1 MDKLF
6 LQIVNMSI
14 TSSYVILFVMAARLI
29 LKRFPKIFSYML
41 WMVVLVRLVCPFSL
55 ESIFS
60 LIPGDEHIPQQ
71 IAFMPEPE
79 INSGITAVDN
89 AVNNILPPADQAASV
104 NPMQV
109 WVSIGETAWVMGVL
123 ILLAYSVYTSVKL
136 YISLRKATHV
146 TGNIYKMDGL
156 KTPFVFGIIKP
167 CIYLPTHITESEED
181 YILLHEQTHIRRL
194 DHIIKPFFFLVTCI
208 HWFNPLV
215 WASFFLMSKDME
227 LSCDEKVVNK
237 MGSNIKKE
245 YSSSLLSM
253 STNRR
258 IVGGCPL
265 AFGENNTKGRIK
277 NILNYK
283 KPALWVMII
292 VVIAVLAVSIGL
304 ITNPK
309 SAEEINDLRPMIMVD
324 GEIYLDTGK
333 KLSVEIDESSIIGK
347 TDPAVSSTEKPTQE
361 GQTNFGLEGADYAYF
376 DDGIAVLV
384 NNEWVFFEKEI
395 YDGVEVYLNKLNDFS
410 GMYEEVVVKTKDN
423 EKAFSWK
430 NVYNPTYAP
439 VTVSADADNDN
450 KDEIIILLTTDYGTG
465 VHVQDIHVLNAE
477 DLTELN
483 IQDPL
488 EALNDTVTSSVNVI
502 GDKVNATVRWYR
514 ISIEKNYDKS
524 FSDNWFEEVSFG
536 SHIEYKVEDS
546 RIVAY
551 ISGAVSPSEFPF
563 TAVLRYDDK
572 LKITNIDVVDNEAIV
587 ETESYKKI
595 SGYMEEECKKVF
607 SPYYELLDFKMS
619 DYEEEIVGGNV
630 EAVFHYKVIHK
641 NYDKDP
647 DTVQYIKEAKERG
660 DKNYRQLYDEYLQP
674 QEMNFYLKARID
686 ENGKITLYYN
696 FSPHGIDWQEIE
708 MSDFIIK

>member
-6 LQIVNMSI
+6 LQILNMSI
-14 TSSYVILFVMAARLI
+14 TASYVILFVMAARLI

-41 WMVVLVRLVCPFSL
+41 WMVVLVRLVCPFSF

-79 INSGITAVDN
+79 ISSGIAAVDS
-89 AVNNILPPADQAASV
+89 AVNNILPPADQAAGV

-109 WVSIGETAWVMGVL
+109 WVSIGETVWVMGVL
-123 ILLAYSVYTSVKL
+123 ILLVYSVYTSVKL
-136 YISLRKATHV
+136 YINLRKATNV

-167 CIYLPTHITESEED
+167 GIYLPAHITENEKD

-215 WASFFLMSKDME
+215 WASFFLMSEDME

-277 NILNYK
+277 NILKYK

-309 SAEEINDLRPMIMVD
+309 KQTQTEETSDNV
-324 GEIYLDTGK
+324 EIYLNK
-333 KLSVEIDESSIIGK
+333 K
-347 TDPAVSSTEKPTQE
+347 
-361 GQTNFGLEGADYAYF
+361 NDY
-376 DDGIAVLV
+376 
-384 NNEWVFFEKEI
+384 
-395 YDGVEVYLNKLNDFS
+395 S

-430 NVYNPTYAP
+430 NVYNPTYEP
-439 VTVSADADNDN
+439 VTVTADVDNDN
-450 KDEIIILLTTDYGTG
+450 KDEIIIMLTTDYGTG
-465 VHVQDIHVLNAE
+465 VHIQDIHVLNAE
-477 DLTELN
+477 GLTELN

-488 EALNDTVTSSVNVI
+488 EALNYAVKSSINII
-502 GDKVNATVRWYR
+502 GDKVNATVRWYG
-514 ISIEKNYDKS
+514 ISIEKSYDKS

-563 TAVLRYDDK
+563 TAVLRYDEK

-587 ETESYKKI
+587 ETEAYKKI
-595 SGYMEEECKKVF
+595 SKYMEEECKNVF
-607 SPYYELLDFKMS
+607 SPYYELLDFKIS
-619 DYEEEIVGGNV
+619 DYEEEIVGRNV

-647 DTVQYIKEAKERG
+647 DTVQYIREAKERG
-660 DKNYRQLYDEYLQP
+660 DKNYQQLYDEYLQP
-674 QEMNFYLKARID
+674 KEMNFYLKARID
-686 ENGKITLYYN
+686 ENAEITLYYN
-696 FSPHGIDWQEIE
+696 FSPHGIDWQETE